1 MTFKFL
7 PPALRELREAAGFYE
22 GKVPGLGFEFLTEV
36 RAAIRRIV
44 AYPHAWF
51 PLDDRFRRCRTHRF
65 PYAIIYTVEDDRIL
79 IVSVMHMHR
88 HPESWKRNL

>member
-7 PPALRELREAAGFYE
+7 SPALRELREAAEFYE
-22 GKVPGLGFEFLTEV
+22 GRVPGLGFEFLAEV
-36 RAAIRRIV
+36 RGAIRRIA

-51 PLDDRFRRCRTHRF
+51 PMDDRFRRCRTHRF
-65 PYAIIYTVEDDRIL
+65 PYSIIYTVEADCIL